1 VEPSIL
7 VEQRGGWRKLVLNRP
22 DRLNAFNTEMHGR
35 LAAALDEAAAD
46 SACRAILITG
56 AGRGFCAGQDL
67 SDRVMSDD
75 KPIDLGDTIARH
87 YSPLVRRI
95 RAIAK
100 PVLCAVNGVAAG
112 AGANFALSCDIVLA
126 ARSARFIQSFA
137 GIGLVPD
144 CGGTFF
150 LPRLV
155 GDARARGLAILGEPL
170 SAERAEAW
178 GLIWQVVDDAELP
191 ATAEA
196 LAERLAS
203 RATQGIALTKQA
215 LAASASNSLD
225 AQLDLE
231 SELQRIAG
239 RTPDYR
245 EGVKAFLEKR
255 PPVFSGQPE

>member
-1 VEPSIL
+1 
-7 VEQRGGWRKLVLNRP
+7 
-22 DRLNAFNTEMHGR
+22 
-35 LAAALDEAAAD
+35 
-46 SACRAILITG
+46 
-56 AGRGFCAGQDL
+56 
-67 SDRVMSDD
+67 
-75 KPIDLGDTIARH
+75 
-87 YSPLVRRI
+87 
-95 RAIAK
+95 
-100 PVLCAVNGVAAG
+100 VLCAVNGVAAG